1 MSTSLSSSFLLLHW
15 FLCFGDVG
23 QDALHGGL
31 YGGKLALLSLKL
43 LIHLSLHLL
52 LGILDL
58 DLHEIDLFLH
68 AFDLLLD
75 DVLLVLRLVS
85 STLCDSHSLSSPE

>member
-1 MSTSLSSSFLLLHW
+1 MKLSLSSSFLLLNL
-15 FLCFGDVG
+15 FLVFGDVG

-31 YGGKLALLSLKL
+31 DGGKLALLSLKL
-43 LIHLSLHLL
+43 LLHLSLHLL

-58 DLHEIDLFLH
+58 DLHGIDLFLH

-75 DVLLVLRLVS
+75 DILLILRLVS
-85 STLCDSHSLSSPE
+85 TLCGSHSLSSLE